1 MATPDF
7 ITQLRKHIGH
17 APLWLPGVTTVILRE
32 APAAGTEAPGT
43 STEAPAAG
51 TEQPHRPQG
60 LSKIQPCL
68 EVLLVR
74 RSDNG
79 QWTPVTGISDPNEDP
94 HTTAIREA
102 KEETGLDIRIEGLLG
117 TGAVGPVTYSNGDI
131 ASFLDVALRAS
142 IVGSDIP
149 IIGDEESSAVSW
161 HPVADLPRMKPRFHM
176 LIGLAVA
183 HFASQSPG
191 TPGFTPI
198 IGYKC

>member
-17 APLWLPGVTTVILRE
+17 APLWLPGVTTVILR
-32 APAAGTEAPGT
+32 
-43 STEAPAAG
+43 EAPAAG